1 MRQDEIEH
9 LLEDPIKNHERIIQ
23 MTQPTQPAVVYKDY
37 TGKQPSLPSVAD
49 NGDEPPLFSDE
60 QIDVVAQALA
70 GLRLEFQEM
79 IDDATAQLR
88 AMEQRVA
95 VLEGQLSVMM
105 NLINTIV
112 GNGKS
117 IEASEM
123 TKTTRR
129 VKRTT

>member
-9 LLEDPIKNHERIIQ
+9 LFEDPVKNHERIMQIL
-23 MTQPTQPAVVYKDY
+23 QPPQPAVVYKDY
-37 TGKQPSLPSVAD
+37 TGKQPSLPGVAD
-49 NGDEPPLFSDE
+49 NGDDQQPPLFSDE

-70 GLRLEFQEM
+70 DLRLEFQDA
-79 IDDATAQLR
+79 IDATVAPLR

-112 GNGKS
+112 GSGKS
-117 IEASEM
+117 IEASE
-123 TKTTRR
+123 TKTLAG
-129 VKRTT
+129 